1 MSRAVSPEPVKLTL
15 KEIAHYCDA
24 LASEY
29 ADHNSETAG
38 TYERALREFQRYYAR
53 QRYFFFRRSDV
64 EKYRVYLTEQRSMK
78 NASVAT
84 YMTALRKLV
93 QKLLDAS
100 VLQDDSALEV
110 VGGERP
116 KKHNRVFLHPPE
128 IDLLLET
135 VAGTEAA
142 DLRDNAIIRLMLSCG
157 VAEQELVAADIED
170 IRTDGPEP
178 QLRVQGK
185 GRSTK
190 DALVDVPPATFAVL
204 KRYVEQRAA
213 DTTDRPLF
221 TSFSG
226 RSKGKRLT
234 KRGLRML
241 LNARLEASG
250 VKRNRD
256 RILTPFSLR
265 HTCGVLLV
273 KAGCPEREIMR
284 RMRIEWLYTARQ
296 YVTAAQMMKCDGQ
309 EARAYLGWVDET
321 MQVS

>member
-1 MSRAVSPEPVKLTL
+1 MSRAVRPAPVKLTL
-15 KEIAHYCDA
+15 KQIAHYCDV

-53 QRYFFFRRSDV
+53 QRHFFFRRSDV
-64 EKYRVYLTEQRSMK
+64 EKYRAYLAEQREFK
-78 NASVAT
+78 NASIAT
-84 YMTALRKLV
+84 YMTALRKLI
-93 QKLLDAS
+93 QKLLDAAL
-100 VLQDDSALEV
+100 LQDNAALEV
-110 VGGERP
+110 VGGARP
-116 KKHNRVFLHPPE
+116 QVHNRVFLHPPE

-135 VAGTEAA
+135 VAGSEAA

-170 IRTDGPEP
+170 IRTDAAEAE
-178 QLRVQGK
+178 LRVQGK
-185 GRSTK
+185 GRATK
-190 DALVDVPPATFAVL
+190 DALVDVPPATFDAL
-204 KRYVEQRAA
+204 QRYVAKRSA

-273 KAGCPEREIMR
+273 KAGCTEREIMR

-296 YVTAAQMMKCDGQ
+296 YVRAAQMMKCDAQ
-309 EARAYLGWVDET
+309 EARAYLGWAAET